1 MPLRLAR
8 TEGEPVGEGLAIKLR
23 LSQQS
28 VGDLIG
34 VTRQTAMLCLHDMR
48 DRGLIAW
55 RYGRATRLD
64 MAGLQALAASQV
76 ATRPARAPGREPV
89 VRPLKHSPIADTCAM
104 HRANPSIKPRVT
116 RRDLLAWL
124 GAAAWPA
131 APALARPL
139 PTRVVVLSDFNGSY
153 GSVDYIES
161 VHAAVRRTIALR
173 PDLVIS
179 TGDMI
184 AGQRIQP
191 RLTRDPLVAMWD
203 AFHRHVTTPL
213 QQAGLPLAVTPGNHD
228 GASGSRFALERE
240 VYREQW
246 LARRPALDFVD
257 ARGYPFD
264 YAFRLRGNLF
274 VSIDATFVGPLSPTQ
289 RAWVEHVLR
298 EGGRDAGQ
306 RIVFS
311 HVPLW
316 PFAAGRERDYLG
328 DRQLEAILQ
337 RGHVGMVLSGH
348 HHAYYP
354 GFKDGVRYVSQGC
367 LGAAPR
373 PLLGTTAPTE
383 RTLTLLELDA
393 DGGTRIEA
401 YGSAAFDRPV
411 ARESLPREI
420 RTPVATLLRDDL
432 APVAAPR

>member
-1 MPLRLAR
+1 
-8 TEGEPVGEGLAIKLR
+8 
-23 LSQQS
+23 
-28 VGDLIG
+28 
-34 VTRQTAMLCLHDMR
+34 
-48 DRGLIAW
+48 
-55 RYGRATRLD
+55 
-64 MAGLQALAASQV
+64 
-76 ATRPARAPGREPV
+76 
-89 VRPLKHSPIADTCAM
+89 M
-104 HRANPSIKPRVT
+104 HRANPSIVPPVT
-116 RRDLLAWL
+116 RRDVLAWL
-124 GAAAWPA
+124 GALAWPA
-131 APALARPL
+131 ASALAQTL
-139 PTRVVVLSDFNGSY
+139 PTRVVVLSDFNGRY
-153 GSVDYIES
+153 GSVDYLES
-161 VHAAVRRTIALR
+161 VTAAVRRTIALR

-184 AGQRIQP
+184 AGQRLQP
-191 RLTRDPLVAMWD
+191 LLTRDQLVAMWD

-213 QQAGLPLAVTPGNHD
+213 QRAGLPLAVTPGNHD

-257 ARGYPFD
+257 AGGYPFD
-264 YAFRLRGNLF
+264 YAFRLRSNLF

-289 RAWVEHVLR
+289 RAWVERVLR
-298 EGGRDAGQ
+298 EGGRDGGQ

-316 PFAAGRERDYLG
+316 PFAVGRERDFLG
-328 DRQLEAILQ
+328 DRELEAIVQ
-337 RGHVGMVLSGH
+337 REHVGIYLTGH

-373 PLLGTTAPTE
+373 PLIGHAAPTE

-393 DGGTRIEA
+393 EGGARIEA
-401 YGSAAFDRPV
+401 YGGAAFDRPV

-420 RTPVATLLRDDL
+420 RSTVATLVRDDL
-432 APVAAPR
+432 APR